1 MSVGILFLVLLA
13 MLGIRVGYLAL
24 QLSNLGRFW
33 YELERRGID
42 FHIARLISLVTLA
55 AFLSCAFYAL
65 WKLDPETHSMTA
77 IGGTA
82 FVAWWGMSL
91 LSRLAVHRFPRTN
104 SSQLYAEAKTDLV
117 VHLVTSVISGVCM
130 TGVTV
135 FAIWWRS

>member
-1 MSVGILFLVLLA
+1 MSAGVLFLVLLA

-33 YELERRGID
+33 YELERRGVD
-42 FHIARLISLVTLA
+42 FHVARLISVVTLL
-55 AFLSCAFYAL
+55 AFLGCAAYAL
-65 WKLDPETHSMTA
+65 WKLDPKTSSHLA

-104 SSQLYAEAKTDLV
+104 SSRLYAEAKTDLV
-117 VHLVTSVISGVCM
+117 IHLVTSVISGVCM

-135 FAIWWRS
+135 FTIWWRS